1 MAAVSVPVP
10 LTVPP
15 VVLKEPTVSF
25 PPMPKVPFETATA
38 AVSANRL
45 ALARLRSPP
54 ETLTFAAAD
63 VPLSEVVPLEAFT
76 VPAPKFTLTV
86 PPFSA

>member
-1 MAAVSVPVP
+1 MVSLPPILKVP
-10 LTVPP
+10 L
-15 VVLKEPTVSF
+15 
-25 PPMPKVPFETATA
+25 ETATA
-38 AVSANRL
+38 AVSANRFTE
-45 ALARLRSPP
+45 ARLRSPP

-86 PPFSA
+86 PPFRA